1 MAQTLSS
8 TTIAKIEQALTEERE
23 EGTLRTSVMT
33 HLVWAPKAWLPA
45 AERTLAALEERH
57 PSRTVLLT
65 PAPELKDGIDAFVDV
80 RTFDVEDSSRMIGS
94 EVVRVKLKGA
104 RAQAPASIV
113 VPLLI
118 SDLPVFCRW
127 RGEPPWG
134 QPELE
139 QIVEIVDRFV
149 VDSGEWAGLPGS
161 YDRLAGLFERA
172 AVSDIAWTRTR
183 AWRVCLAG
191 LWPEIRLLGRLEV
204 TGPEA
209 DALLLVGWL
218 RSRLRKHVDLDL
230 TPAKTMRRV
239 AVDGVRV
246 TLPVADDLT
255 ASDLLSEQLDVF
267 GRDMIYE
274 AAVIEAAIG

>member
-8 TTIAKIEQALTEERE
+8 TTIAKIEQALSEERE

-33 HLVWAPKAWLPA
+33 HIVWAPKPWLKA

-65 PAPELKDGIDAFVDV
+65 PRPELKDGLDAFVDL
-80 RTFDVEDSSRMIGS
+80 RTFDVEDSTRRIGS
-94 EVVRVKLKGA
+94 EVVRVRLKGA
-104 RAQAPASIV
+104 RAHAPASV
-113 VPLLI
+113 VSPLLI

-127 RGEPPWG
+127 RGEPAWG
-134 QPELE
+134 KPELE
-139 QIVEIVDRFV
+139 QIVKVVDRFV
-149 VDSGEWAGLPGS
+149 VDSGEWKSLPGC
-161 YDRLAGLFERA
+161 YDRLAGLFESV

-183 AWRVCLAG
+183 AWRVRLAG
-191 LWPEIRLLGRLEV
+191 LWPEIRLVGRLEV
-204 TGPEA
+204 AGPKA
-209 DALLLVGWL
+209 DALLLAGWL
-218 RSRLRKHVDLDL
+218 RSRLRKHVDLDFK
-230 TPAKTMRRV
+230 PGKTVRRV

-267 GRDMIYE
+267 GRDPIYE
-274 AAVIEAAIG
+274 AAVVAATDG